1 MKNVTN
7 DKSLNFIRIAKYIS
21 IKNNVSYYVLFAFDF
36 FYFASGIDNFDN
48 GAYKT
53 GTVKHFNRTI

>member
-1 MKNVTN
+1 MC
-7 DKSLNFIRIAKYIS
+7 RIVYCIPL
-21 IKNNVSYYVLFAFDF
+21 I
-36 FYFASGIDNFDN
+36 FYSASGIDNFDN

>member
-21 IKNNVSYYVLFAFDF
+21 IKNYVSYCVLYTFDF
-36 FYFASGIDNFDN
+36 YSASGIDNFDN